1 MGGGGKGSAKQEQ
14 RTASPQEQALFQ
26 QQQGYMD
33 QQAGVAGQQ
42 LDRSNAMQND
52 YNNVYRGMETGLISP
67 NATRETGYMD
77 MSVAGQPRQS
87 QQSQTPLPPKPS
99 GKGAMTQDQT
109 MTAIQESGRDPNK
122 LSGEE
127 YKQILSA
134 QAEDQ
139 RVADEYNAAI
149 VTQQAA
155 AEQQVPQQQMIYNR
169 DPNANYR
176 ESVIAGN
183 ENNTAALN
191 AYAAEMGD
199 GRYDKYHGGKK

>member
-77 MSVAGQPRQS
+77 MSAAGQPRQS

-109 MTAIQESGRDPNK
+109 MAAIAESGRDPNK
-122 LSGEE
+122 LSGDE
-127 YKQILSA
+127 YKQIISA
-134 QAEDQ
+134 QQADQQVAAEYDAA
-139 RVADEYNAAI
+139 VA
-149 VTQQAA
+149 TQQAA
-155 AEQQVPQQQMIYNR
+155 PEQAPQQQMIYNQ

-176 ESVIAGN
+176 EAVIYGN
-183 ENNTAALN
+183 EQNRAALAN
-191 AYAAEMGD
+191 YNKNLELG
-199 GRYDKYHGGKK
+199 Y